1 MKRALVAVL
10 WLSIAGAPAHAG
22 TTPVTKAQAEKIALA
37 KVPGKVV
44 HDKTKKEKGHLLY
57 SIKIQ
62 PKDPKAME
70 KKVEVD
76 ETGKILKV
84 KDIKP
89 KTKDKD
95 D

>member
-1 MKRALVAVL
+1 MRMLVAGFL
-10 WLSIAGAPAHAG
+10 FAIAALDAHAG
-22 TTPVTKAQAEKIALA
+22 TSPVTKAQAEKIALA
-37 KVPGKVV
+37 KVPGKVI
-44 HDKTKKEKGHLLY
+44 HDKAKKEKGHLLY

-62 PKDPKAME
+62 PKDPKALE

-89 KTKDKD
+89 KAKDKD

>member
-1 MKRALVAVL
+1 MKRAFVAVL
-10 WLSIAGAPAHAG
+10 WLSINGPASYAG
-22 TTPVTKAQAEKIALA
+22 TTPITKAQAEKIALA

-44 HDKTKKEKGHLLY
+44 HDKQKKDNGHLYY

-89 KTKDKD
+89 KDKKD

>member
-1 MKRALVAVL
+1 MRILVAVFL
-10 WLSIAGAPAHAG
+10 LAISPLNAHAG

-44 HDKTKKEKGHLLY
+44 HDKEKKKDGKLAYY

-62 PKDPKAME
+62 PKAPKALV

-76 ETGKILKV
+76 PTGKILKIKDV
-84 KDIKP
+84 KA
-89 KTKDKD
+89 KDGSD

>member
-1 MKRALVAVL
+1 MKRSFVAVL
-10 WLSIAGAPAHAG
+10 WLSIAGIPAYAG

-44 HDKTKKEKGHLLY
+44 HDKVKKDKGHVFY

-70 KKVEVD
+70 KKIEVD

-89 KTKDKD
+89 KAKD

>member
-1 MKRALVAVL
+1 MKVGLVAVL
-10 WLSIAGAPAHAG
+10 CLAIHGLPAYAG

-44 HDKTKKEKGHLLY
+44 HDKAKKDKGHVVY

-70 KKVEVD
+70 KKIEVD

-89 KTKDKD
+89 KAKD

>member
-1 MKRALVAVL
+1 MKRAFVAVL
-10 WLSIAGAPAHAG
+10 WLGIVGVPSYAG

-44 HDKTKKEKGHLLY
+44 HDKEKKKDGHLAYY

-62 PKDPKAME
+62 PKAPKALV
-70 KKVEVD
+70 KKVDVD
-76 ETGKILKV
+76 PTGKILKV
-84 KDIKP
+84 KDVKP
-89 KTKDKD
+89 KDKD